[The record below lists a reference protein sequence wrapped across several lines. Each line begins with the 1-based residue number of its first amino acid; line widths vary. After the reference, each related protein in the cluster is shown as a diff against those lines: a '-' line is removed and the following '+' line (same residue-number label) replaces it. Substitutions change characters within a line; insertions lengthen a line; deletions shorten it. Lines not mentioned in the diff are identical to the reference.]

1 MAVQWLE
8 LGTVTAEGPGLSPGW
23 GTKIPQVTWCVAR
36 NMKIKIPPFFKDFF
50 IVPSVITKSQ
60 FFIGS

>member
-23 GTKIPQVTWCVAR
+23 GTKIPQVTGCGQKEKKKEERYYFVDRVA
-36 NMKIKIPPFFKDFF
+36 ICDL
-50 IVPSVITKSQ
+50 S
-60 FFIGS
+60 

>member
-8 LGTVTAEGPGLSPGW
+8 LGAVTAEGPGLSPGW

-36 NMKIKIPPFFKDFF
+36 NIKIKIPLFF
-50 IVPSVITKSQ
+50 
-60 FFIGS
+60 